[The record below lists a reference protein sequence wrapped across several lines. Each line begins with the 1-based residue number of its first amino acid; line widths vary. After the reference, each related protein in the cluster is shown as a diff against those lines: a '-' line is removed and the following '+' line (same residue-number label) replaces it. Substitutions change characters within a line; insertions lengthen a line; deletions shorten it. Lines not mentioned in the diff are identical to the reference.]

1 MDYVPWGEGPEAWLI
16 DDFLPLGMGEAGD
29 SPAVSVQV
37 LLLSGLE
44 EDLHGRVLVPGLSQ
58 CDS

>member
-1 MDYVPWGEGPEAWLI
+1 VDYVPWGEGPEAWLI

-44 EDLHGRVLVPGLSQ
+44 EDLPWPRAGPWFESM
-58 CDS
+58 